1 MTRVRLNEAI
11 PNWMV
16 SGIFTALNSFD
27 VPWKEEDIYTYLD
40 LEYHGNI
47 SGDKFVSP
55 LVFRLL
61 ENNVLSSEMVVT
73 LANVIF
79 SMFSKNW
86 DSLYNTYLLQ
96 YNPIQNYNM
105 VEVMTN
111 DRKVTSYGKT
121 ETRTDNLTHGKT
133 GTETDTPNV
142 TETRTDNLTHG
153 KTGTETDTPN
163 VTETRTDNLT
173 HGKTGT
179 ETDTPNV
186 TETRT
191 DNLTHGKTGT
201 ETDTPNVTET
211 QTPNLSTNKDLGV
224 YGFNSSDDV
233 PSNVEQIASTGTNTL
248 TRTGTD
254 QKTYNLSETD
264 TGTQS
269 TQKTGTDQ
277 KTYNLSETDTGT
289 QSTQRTGTDQ
299 KTYNLSETDTGT
311 QSTQRTGTDQK
322 TYNLSET
329 DTGTQQN
336 VNSGSDTE
344 TRNYTLTREGNI
356 GVTTSQQMIQSEREL
371 WLWNFIYNVVFPD
384 VDKILTINIY

>member
-1 MTRVRLNEAI
+1 MKRVRLNEAI

-16 SGIFTALNSFD
+16 SGIFSALDSFD
-27 VPWKEEDIYTYLD
+27 VPWKDENIATYLN

-47 SGDKFVSP
+47 SGEKFVSP

-61 ENNVLSSEMVVT
+61 ENNVLSSEMVAT

-79 SMFSKNW
+79 SMFNKNW
-86 DSLYNTYLLQ
+86 EGIYNTYLLE

-111 DRKVTSYGKT
+111 DQKVILYGKT
-121 ETRTDNLTHGKT
+121 ETRTDNLTHGKS
-133 GTETDTPNV
+133 GTETETPNV

-153 KTGTETDTPN
+153 KTGTETEAPN

-179 ETDTPNV
+179 ET
-186 TETRT
+186 E
-191 DNLTHGKTGT
+191 
-201 ETDTPNVTET
+201 TPNVTET
-211 QTPNLSTNKDLGV
+211 QTPNLSSTKDLGV

-233 PSNVEQIASTGTNTL
+233 PSNTESATSTGTNTIVK
-248 TRTGTD
+248 TGTD
-254 QKTYNLSETD
+254 QKSYNLSETD
-264 TGTQS
+264 TGTQQ
-269 TQKTGTDQ
+269 TQRTGTDQ
-277 KTYNLSETDTGT
+277 KSYNLSETDTGT
-289 QSTQRTGTDQ
+289 QQTQRTGTDQ
-299 KTYNLSETDTGT
+299 KS
-311 QSTQRTGTDQK
+311 
-322 TYNLSET
+322 YNLSET

-336 VNSGSDTE
+336 VNTGSDTE
-344 TRNYTLTREGNI
+344 TRNYRLTREGNI
-356 GVTTSQQMIQSEREL
+356 GVTTSQQMIQSERDL